1 MRKTSVHL
9 SEELAERLARIAHE
23 EGRSQADVLRAA
35 IAQYRPPRSRDR
47 EFSLYGCVRGSGSS
61 IAAVAEGDLIRGFGS
76 VDDAKRLE

>member
-9 SEELAERLARIAHE
+9 SEELAERLARIARE

-47 EFSLYGCVRGSGSS
+47 ELSLYGCVRGSGSS
-61 IAAVAEGDLIRGFGS
+61 IADVAEDDLLRGFGS
-76 VDDAKRLE
+76 IDDAKRLE